1 MEQNIANRAIVI
13 LSGGMDSG
21 TLLYHVLSK
30 GYEVKAFSVNYGQRH
45 AKELEY
51 AKKLCGKLNVPHTVF
66 SLPLA
71 EIARGSSLMENDIPV
86 PHGHYAEETMKQ
98 TVVPNRNMIL
108 ISLAISCAISEKA
121 EKVFYGAHAGDHA
134 IYPDCRPEF
143 AQKLGEA
150 VKICDWFPVTLEA
163 PFINLTKGEIARM
176 GKLLGAD
183 YSLTWT
189 CYEGKE
195 TPCGK
200 CGSCVER
207 AEAFLYAGMDDPL
220 LQI

>member
-1 MEQNIANRAIVI
+1 MSKKAIVV

-45 AKELEY
+45 EKELEY
-51 AKKLCGKLNVPHTVF
+51 AKKMCVKLNVPHTVF
-66 SLPLA
+66 SLPLS
-71 EIARGSSLMENDIPV
+71 EIARGSSLTSDIPV
-86 PHGHYAEETMKQ
+86 PHGHYEEESMKQ
-98 TVVPNRNMIL
+98 TIVPNRNMVL
-108 ISLAISCAISEKA
+108 IALAASYAISEKA

-150 VKICDWFPVTLEA
+150 LKICDWFSVTLEA

-176 GKLLGAD
+176 GKELGAD
-183 YSLTWT
+183 YSLMWT

-207 AEAFLYAGMDDPL
+207 AEAFSFAGMEDPL
-220 LQI
+220 LQM